1 MKEKAKLAL
10 LILVLFLGLIIVSN
24 VEVQAVTIVA
34 SGADNYE
41 RPRINDLGEIV
52 WCQYNDSQYQIMSSS
67 RGLISQ
73 GPYNDRDP
81 DINNNGEIIW
91 RYGDGGQGPNG
102 IASNIRGIVYASTGQ
117 DPYYDTARI
126 SNSGEIVYSH
136 HDDIWSSTRGELTDT
151 RGNRRLSINNLGE
164 VVTQHYSTSPTAHYD
179 ILSTDRGYITASTSV
194 WEWYPDINNPGE
206 IVWQQTIAGVSTD
219 DWEIWTN
226 IRGQI
231 TFDVTD
237 STHPAI
243 NDSGE
248 IVWQQWD
255 GEDWEIYS
263 SVRGP
268 ITNNSVDDTRPHI
281 NNSGTIVWITHDGDA
296 IAVNRIPLSWMPLL
310 LFDYYN

>member
-1 MKEKAKLAL
+1 MKEKGRLAL
-10 LILVLFLGLIIVSN
+10 LILVLFSGLIIVSN
-24 VEVQAVTIVA
+24 VEVQAMTIVA
-34 SGADNYE
+34 SGADRYE

-52 WCQYNDSQYQIMSSS
+52 WCQYNDGEYQIMSSS
-67 RGLISQ
+67 RGLISH

-102 IASNIRGIVYASTGQ
+102 IALNILGIVYASTGI

-126 SNSGEIVYSH
+126 NNLGEIVYSH
-136 HDDIWSSTRGELTDT
+136 HDDIWSITRGQLTDT
-151 RGNRRLSINNLGE
+151 RGNRRLAINNLGE
-164 VVTQHYSTSPTAHYD
+164 VVTQHYSTSPTPHYD
-179 ILSTDRGYITASTSV
+179 ILSTDRGYITSSTSI

-206 IVWQQTIAGVSTD
+206 IVWQQTIAGGSTD

-231 TFDVTD
+231 TFDDTD
-237 STHPAI
+237 STNPAI

-263 SVRGP
+263 SVRGR
-268 ITNNSVDDTRPHI
+268 ITNNNVDDTRPHI
-281 NNSGTIVWITHDGDA
+281 NNSGTIVWMTNDGNA
-296 IAVNRIPLSWMPLL
+296 IAVYRIPMPWIWLL
-310 LFDYYN
+310 LLYD